1 MRNKIKKA
9 EYGAIVNNS
18 GRSQVTSYGN
28 DFERSNRDYL
38 NNRFRFNLTNP
49 LASQSTLFNQRID
62 TEKTDM
68 NNFTNSINSSNLLKT
83 NLTKEDITPT
93 SSNSSTSNAYIGNLP
108 TSNKSSWKNNLGSF
122 ASTSSAANSL
132 ISSIPGLAVQDSKSM
147 AVNNG
152 LGLAS
157 NVAKNFGP
165 WGMLAA
171 GILDTTAAL
180 NQVFGKTVKGTGDS
194 YFTDRSSSFGGLG
207 KLDTK
212 RYGFI
217 NQNGARAYKN
227 RVNKVKNQRLQSEDI
242 LYNAYL
248 NNMASSGR
256 AQNLSNY
263 YQLNNE
269 GGLGTIRA
277 GKEGL
282 EFARKVLKKFQDGGK
297 MNVIPDGALHARL
310 HNIDDSSLN
319 GNITKKGIPV
329 IHRDGDKIDQ
339 LAEIEKNEL
348 ILTKEVTDKLED
360 LRKKNTP
367 ESAIEAGKLLVQ
379 EILYNTKDNTGL
391 LNNI

>member
-1 MRNKIKKA
+1 
-9 EYGAIVNNS
+9 
-18 GRSQVTSYGN
+18 
-28 DFERSNRDYL
+28 
-38 NNRFRFNLTNP
+38 
-49 LASQSTLFNQRID
+49 
-62 TEKTDM
+62 
-68 NNFTNSINSSNLLKT
+68 
-83 NLTKEDITPT
+83 
-93 SSNSSTSNAYIGNLP
+93 
-108 TSNKSSWKNNLGSF
+108 
-122 ASTSSAANSL
+122 
-132 ISSIPGLAVQDSKSM
+132 
-147 AVNNG
+147 
-152 LGLAS
+152 
-157 NVAKNFGP
+157 
-165 WGMLAA
+165 MLAA

-282 EFARKVLKKFQDGGK
+282 EFAR
-297 MNVIPDGALHARL
+297 
-310 HNIDDSSLN
+310 
-319 GNITKKGIPV
+319 
-329 IHRDGDKIDQ
+329 
-339 LAEIEKNEL
+339 
-348 ILTKEVTDKLED
+348 
-360 LRKKNTP
+360 
-367 ESAIEAGKLLVQ
+367 
-379 EILYNTKDNTGL
+379 
-391 LNNI
+391 